1 LPTDVSIK
9 LWKTTQPQ
17 AGYPNW
23 WSCWRT
29 PDIFV
34 DNNGNRIALSD
45 PTVPGFKYYQN
56 VDLSGEPTKGVSD
69 NRLFTVVRNL
79 GSPAANNVKVSFS
92 YAPYG
97 FVGGTLY
104 QHVHFKPIAEVL
116 VDLGAAGSPDAEK
129 EVEVPWD
136 LGDLSE
142 NNGGLWPAPISYFN
156 HFCIRVTTEHPSG
169 NKQTQHNFVNVMGT
183 SPFAPL
189 STVIVNNDKKE
200 ARYELVAPNLPQR
213 WRLHVRGLGEKSLQ
227 ISSRSGAPFILRPG
241 EERFVTLTLV
251 AGEEERVQQSVEVT
265 LLRERRPVG
274 GISFLATKGMKEL
287 PLAQRRITYLPRFA
301 LAYSKPVRFPK
312 E

>member
-1 LPTDVSIK
+1 MPTDVSIR

-17 AGYPNW
+17 AGYPNG

-29 PDIFV
+29 PDVFV
-34 DNNGNRIALSD
+34 DNNGNRIGLID

-56 VDLSGEPTKGVSD
+56 VDLSGEPTKGLSD
-69 NRLFTVVRNL
+69 NRLFAVIRNL

-116 VDLGAAGSPDAEK
+116 VDLEAAGLPSAEK

-142 NNGGLWPAPISYFN
+142 NNGGLWPAPLSYFN
-156 HFCIRVTTEHPSG
+156 HFCVRVVTEHPSG
-169 NKQTQHNFVNVMGT
+169 NKQTQHNFVNVVGT
-183 SPFAPL
+183 SPFAPV

-200 ARYELVAPNLPQR
+200 ARFELVAPSLPQR
-213 WRLHVRGLGEKSLQ
+213 WRLNVRGLGEKNLQ
-227 ISSRSGAPFILRPG
+227 VSSRGGAPFTLRPG
-241 EERFVTLTLV
+241 EERFVTLTLI
-251 AGEEERVQQSVEVT
+251 AGEEEKVQHSVEVT
-265 LLRERRPVG
+265 LLRERQPVG
-274 GISFLATKGMKEL
+274 GISFLATRGVKEL
-287 PLAQRRITYLPRFA
+287 PIAQTRMTYVPRFP
-301 LAYSKPVRFPK
+301 LAHSKPVRFPK